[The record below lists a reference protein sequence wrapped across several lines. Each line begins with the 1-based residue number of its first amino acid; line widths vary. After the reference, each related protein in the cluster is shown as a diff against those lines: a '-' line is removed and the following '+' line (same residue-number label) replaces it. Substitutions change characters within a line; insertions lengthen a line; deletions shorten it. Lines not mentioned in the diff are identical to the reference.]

1 MKCTGKHTRFFGLL
15 ITAGLAFTA
24 CSNLFENVYN
34 DELKPKTGDDS
45 LKSEINNPSGIF
57 DGLVVIKKSEPD
69 KNQITYSPSQ
79 KLYFVGS
86 VPSAYND
93 YTVSYKNGSEASLL
107 GKDSPVEFRCF
118 ANDKNVTVQWTAKQT
133 WEYIPVE
140 VKKSFK
146 DKDGNDVVYR
156 GISSQYAEKLTEEK
170 DVPFIITNSS
180 PTENIIQADLPY
192 GVTEVNCRI
201 TADDSQ
207 YFTDYKIILTKEYVK
222 TTALADENNVT
233 DFGLV
238 VIKATDPGRNAINFS
253 STTFE
258 YEIGDSTGRD
268 TSLDLTGRDDP
279 LVFKC
284 FPLDKNSE
292 LTWKAFQVKKYVPV
306 TDEKNGGVVSQSL
319 EALEKPLAFDFV
331 KAGESYTGSNPFMQ
345 FVSSDSVNEV
355 MSDLP
360 YGVTEVYARITGY
373 NENENGELVSNISE
387 YKITLTKRYVI
398 TTGQASSEA
407 ADASSGLS
415 VMVSGKE
422 GNLISYH
429 PSTLDY
435 TISGLTG
442 ANETCTVK
450 FYPEEIKFTELSWK
464 AVQTQTYESKIITE
478 AGQNGVNYTL
488 HYGDFKDITPLDL
501 LANKS
506 LSISDL
512 QNGSLCAGNL
522 PYGTTVVYV
531 TSKSLA
537 DSNSFT
543 TYSVTF
549 HKKRVATNI
558 DIVSVDGTSK
568 STITDKGLV
577 VLSAEDNYALNQIN
591 YSSSVHDYNL
601 TVTAL
606 DNGENG
612 MKFRCY
618 LEDSEASLAW
628 SLVQTAEFEAILS
641 SEEVT
646 DDITGTTSTVSYISG
661 QRTVACSN
669 AISYTSNG
677 ANEISAMIPYGITKL
692 QVVISAPNESS
703 STYTI
708 TLTRNIYD
716 SSVSETGS
724 NSLLKDMDI
733 VISSGDEESKA
744 SLSPKFSPTTTV
756 YKLTVD
762 EEADSLS
769 IDAIAESIGAE
780 ISSPTSITK
789 YGSVPGI
796 EGMSV
801 PLVGGTSRISF
812 TVTDETNVSRTYYI
826 YVEKPEDGDTSLCAL
841 DYTPANGYKNG
852 LDGFTFDETFTGLPA
867 GSATEGGAAKY
878 SVKLS
883 ADDRKDVNKMIF
895 TAIPTNKRTK
905 VYYGLSSS
913 VSQLPA
919 DEEWSEAYGTKALP
933 LTYNLDIADQALE
946 EITKILWIKTE
957 TDAYYHHSGT
967 TYESEKRSDITYHK
981 VQITK
986 SGDSNQNLTALVVV
1000 ATYENGKTATILSQM
1015 TSEEIGYKTVSKNV
1029 NVTTF
1034 ADKLDFY
1041 FRPLDKDAEV
1051 AYTAKNTAHKNDS
1064 ENTEFT
1070 GYAPSAQSL
1079 SKITGTS
1086 DVLNDGSDAYY
1097 HFSLGEIQRGT
1108 ASTKDLPNGTTSVK
1122 ICGITYNFIK
1132 PDLSTVSYGVSASDG
1147 DGNGVYKP
1155 MTYYIYL
1162 KNSVT
1167 SLKMNLTTNQQN
1179 ESIEVNSCIQTAD
1192 VNGNGLSLAE
1202 GEESI
1207 QPGWSLHHYNVSAGE
1222 NIVKWQLLVGNASE
1236 SVENYNQ
1243 VGKSDVLST
1252 EIPVGTT
1259 QLSFT
1264 VRNGGSSG
1272 NSSQEYIYYII
1283 RASDNESRLNA
1294 LTIKKDDE
1302 KDAKAITPAGFVNHW
1317 AEGMTENDY
1326 YYNAYNQTLG
1336 VDAGNI
1342 TIYAH
1347 AVSEKASIVIKKAHS
1362 NSLNIENTQE
1372 SVNAALWYDEEEL
1385 ADNVGSLSY
1394 THTISANDAG
1404 SLRFIIEVT
1413 SGDGLSKRYYNMIVK
1428 VEADKTVRLDSLR
1441 IVQKGTNNS
1450 AVSDS
1455 EDRILLGASFNP
1467 ATYDYAELNASLN
1480 YVGDIIITPEVYP
1493 KASITEASIT
1503 RDGLAAV
1510 ETNAVSLDENN
1521 VITLHYESYKEHLG
1535 ANYTVSYTV
1544 QAQDSSVEPVTY
1556 TANIQIPEYRLVTET
1571 KTYTTSTNYSYQVPE
1586 GYSSVLGY
1594 RFGSVI
1600 ADETSPLQDHFG
1612 GIDIIGSSTLDR
1624 VNPVWYESSYAASGI
1639 QFLVKMDE
1647 TIYGVA
1653 LDSQGQ
1659 AEKFY
1664 TFDFD
1669 KRTVTECSEDNKPN
1683 IKLTVEPSFV
1693 YENSEP
1699 YLALKFTLKNPSGRN
1714 VMLGAAIDTLVGT
1727 VEQATNSENDSVE
1740 VLPTNNGFTMK
1751 GSEYSFAVCL
1761 KNAYGVDDVDN
1772 IWYGPYEGGK
1782 FINNVFD
1789 SSATSGLSSGEDSA
1803 AAFSWNLGNAA
1814 SYEKT
1819 IRFTMKSVN

>member
-1 MKCTGKHTRFFGLL
+1 MKVLRFFIILL
-15 ITAGLAFTA
+15 TAVLALSS

-34 DELKPKTGDDS
+34 IELKPKTGDDS
-45 LKSEINNPSGIF
+45 LKRATEAASATSY
-57 DGLVVIKKSEPD
+57 GLVVIKNSEPEE
-69 KNQITYSPSQ
+69 NQITYSPAQ

-86 VPSAYND
+86 VPSGYSDN
-93 YTVSYKNGSEASLL
+93 TVSYKNGTNVSLL

-140 VKKSFK
+140 VKKSYK
-146 DKDGNDVVYR
+146 DNDGNEVVYR
-156 GISSQYAEKLTEEK
+156 GISSQYAEKLSEEK
-170 DVPFIITNSS
+170 DVPFVVLNSS
-180 PTENIIQADLPY
+180 STENIIQADLPY
-192 GVTEVNCRI
+192 GVTEVSCRVI
-201 TADDSQ
+201 ADDSQ
-207 YFTDYKIILTKEYVK
+207 YFTDYTIVLTKEYVK
-222 TTALADENNVT
+222 TTALADGNNVT

-238 VIKATDPGRNAINFS
+238 VVKATDPGRNAINYS
-253 STTFE
+253 STVFE
-258 YEIGDSTGRD
+258 YEIGDSTGSD

-279 LVFKC
+279 VVFKC
-284 FPLDKNSE
+284 FPLDENSE
-292 LTWKAFQVKKYVPV
+292 LSWRARYIKKYIPV
-306 TDEKNGGVVSQSL
+306 ADDKKGGVVSQSL
-319 EALEKPLAFDFV
+319 EALAKPLAFDFID
-331 KAGESYTGSNPFMQ
+331 ADESYTGTNPFMQ
-345 FVSSDSVNEV
+345 YVSSDSVNEV

-360 YGVTEVYARITGY
+360 YGVTEVYATITGY
-373 NENENGELVSNISE
+373 NEDENGELVANVSE

-398 TTGQASSEA
+398 TTGQNLSESS
-407 ADASSGLS
+407 SSGLS
-415 VMVSGKE
+415 VMVGGKD
-422 GNLISYH
+422 GNLISYNR
-429 PSTLDY
+429 STLDY

-450 FYPEEIKFTELSWK
+450 FYPEEPKFTELSWK
-464 AVQTQTYESKIITE
+464 AVQTQTYESKIVTE
-478 AGQNGVNYTL
+478 EGQNGVTYTL
-488 HYGDFKDITPLDL
+488 QYGDFKDITEIDL
-501 LANKS
+501 LETES
-506 LSISDL
+506 LSVSDL
-512 QNGSLCAGNL
+512 ENGTLCTGNL

-531 TSKSLA
+531 SAKSIA
-537 DSNSFT
+537 DSNSST

-606 DNGENG
+606 DNGEDG

-618 LEDSEASLAW
+618 LEDSDASLAW
-628 SLVQTAEFEAILS
+628 GLVQTAEFEAILS

-661 QRTVACSN
+661 QKTVACSN

-692 QVVISAPNESS
+692 QVVISAANEKPSV
-703 STYTI
+703 YTI
-708 TLTRNIYD
+708 NLTRNIYD

-883 ADDRKDVNKMIF
+883 ADDRKDVNKMTF

-986 SGDSNQNLTALVVV
+986 AGDSNQNLTALVVV
-1000 ATYENGKTATILSQM
+1000 ATYENGKTATVLSQM

-1051 AYTAKNTAHKNDS
+1051 TYTAKNTAHKNDS

-1079 SKITGTS
+1079 SKITGTCS
-1086 DVLNDGSDAYY
+1086 LLNDGSTAYY
-1097 HFSLGEIQRGT
+1097 HFSLGEIQGGT

-1147 DGNGVYKP
+1147 EGNGVYKP

-1202 GEESI
+1202 GAEAV

-1259 QLSFT
+1259 TLSFT
-1264 VRNGGSSG
+1264 VKNGGESG
-1272 NSSQEYIYYII
+1272 NSSQDYIYYII

-1294 LTIKKDDE
+1294 LTFKYKNSEE
-1302 KDAKAITPAGFVNHW
+1302 KEITSTPSDFTNDWAAG
-1317 AEGMTENDY
+1317 MKENYY
-1326 YYNAYNQTLG
+1326 YYNACSQTLG

-1347 AVSEKASIVIKKAHS
+1347 AVSETAKVVIKKAHS
-1362 NSLNIENTQE
+1362 NSVDIENTQA
-1372 SVNAALWYDEEEL
+1372 SVDGAVWFDEEEL
-1385 ADNVGSLSY
+1385 ANNVGSLTY
-1394 THTISANDAG
+1394 THTISADDAG

-1413 SGDGLSKRYYNMIVK
+1413 SGDGLSKRYYNMLVK
-1428 VEADKTVRLDSLR
+1428 VEADKTAQLNSLR
-1441 IVQKGTNNS
+1441 IVQKGTNK
-1450 AVSDS
+1450 DLS
-1455 EDRILLGASFNP
+1455 ESERDDRTILGTSFNSS
-1467 ATYDYAELNASLN
+1467 TYNYPDLSASLN
-1480 YVGDIIITPEVYP
+1480 YIGDIIITPTVYP
-1493 KASITEASIT
+1493 KASITDASIT
-1503 RDGLAAV
+1503 RDGLDFIEFDAADI
-1510 ETNAVSLDENN
+1510 DESN
-1521 VITLHYESYKEHLG
+1521 VITLYYDSYIEHLG
-1535 ANYTVSYTV
+1535 SYYTVSYTV
-1544 QAQDSSVEPVTY
+1544 QAQDASVEPVTY
-1556 TANIQIPEYRLVTET
+1556 TANIQIPEYKVVTET
-1571 KTYTTSTNYSYQVPE
+1571 KTYSISNQYSYEVPS
-1586 GYSSVLGY
+1586 GYSSALGY
-1594 RFGSVI
+1594 RFASVI
-1600 ADETSPLQDHFG
+1600 ADETSPLVGLFG
-1612 GIDIIGSSTLDR
+1612 GLDIVGSSTLNR
-1624 VNPVWYESSYAASGI
+1624 ASPVWYESSYAASGL
-1639 QFLVKMDE
+1639 QFLVKVDG
-1647 TIYGVA
+1647 TIYGVS
-1653 LDSQGQ
+1653 LNNQGQ
-1659 AEKFY
+1659 ADKFY
-1664 TFDFD
+1664 TFDFENR
-1669 KRTVTECSEDNKPN
+1669 KVTECTDENKPN
-1683 IKLTVEPSFV
+1683 ISLEVAPSFV
-1693 YENSEP
+1693 YEGTVP
-1699 YLALKFTLKNPSGRN
+1699 YLALKFTLENPSDAN

-1727 VEQATNSENDSVE
+1727 VEQSTNSENDSVVVE
-1740 VLPTNNGFTMK
+1740 GTNNGFTMK
-1751 GSEYSFAVCL
+1751 GANYDFTVCL

-1782 FINNVFD
+1782 FINNVFN
-1789 SSATSGLSSGEDSA
+1789 SSATSGLNSGDDSA
-1803 AAFSWNLGNAA
+1803 ACFSWDLGNDAT

-1819 IRFTMKSVN
+1819 IRFTMNAAQ